1 MSAEDLRGERA
12 ALLTGDHD
20 PEQRR
25 PYEKPTVT
33 RATPSA
39 EGAYW
44 QQRLAEV
51 TAERDEALARAAARG
66 KVLEWEREAGMLTFW
81 DYTGLADFVRGL
93 LVSPEEFY
101 SDLAVRVGIRNASL
115 LHDEQ
120 DAAAS
125 GAGDAT

>member
-1 MSAEDLRGERA
+1 MSAEDLRGESA

-51 TAERDEALARAAARG
+51 TAERDEALSRAERRG

-81 DYTGLADFVRGL
+81 DDMGLADFVRGCTL
-93 LVSPEEFY
+93 PPDEFY
-101 SDLAVRVGIRNASL
+101 SDLAARVGVDPAL
-115 LHDEQ
+115 LRDEPSVEGIDVP
-120 DAAAS
+120 DA
-125 GAGDAT
+125 GG